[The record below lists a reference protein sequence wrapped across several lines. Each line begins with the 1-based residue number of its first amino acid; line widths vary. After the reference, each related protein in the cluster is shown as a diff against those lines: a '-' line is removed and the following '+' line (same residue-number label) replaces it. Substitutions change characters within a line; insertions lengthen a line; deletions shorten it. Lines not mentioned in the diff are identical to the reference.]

1 MFAQAGSLMFEESGA
16 PGEKPFVQAGGHHTL
31 SHETISITGS
41 NRVYS
46 SDKQH
51 PKTIASII
59 YEKFSVI

>member
-1 MFAQAGSLMFEESGA
+1 MFAQAESLMLEEAGV
-16 PGEKPFVQAGGHHTL
+16 PGENPFVQAGGHHTL

-41 NRVYS
+41 NGVYS